1 MPTLVE
7 QKMPGKVTITRNA
20 RAFHH
25 RLFTVEAERVFSA
38 GGLFLTKLR
47 SSMSDMTLD
56 KLMFLKFFFKLRK
69 DKVFWSLNHISS
81 LTIFYNV
88 VVHFKY
94 SLRFI
99 FGSEH
104 DLMQTVSP
112 KRSNLIIWYFW
123 KLSIYCLIYLFYL
136 DNFEKIIYCLDKKIW
151 QIIRTPTAVLLYHD
165 SLFYRASD

>member
-1 MPTLVE
+1 MWS
-7 QKMPGKVTITRNA
+7 Q
-20 RAFHH
+20 H
-25 RLFTVEAERVFSA
+25 S
-38 GGLFLTKLR
+38 
-47 SSMSDMTLD
+47 
-56 KLMFLKFFFKLRK
+56 FKCQHSEIWI
-69 DKVFWSLNHISS
+69 FWIS

-112 KRSNLIIWYFW
+112 KPSNLIIWYFW
-123 KLSIYCLIYLFYL
+123 KLSIYCLIYLFCL

-151 QIIRTPTAVLLYHD
+151 QIIRTPNQNRIKTV
-165 SLFYRASD
+165 SLVPNWFQNLGFMNSRGGLPSEIAFQRGTLESKIVHQRVGLNSYTGYYTQ

>member
-1 MPTLVE
+1 
-7 QKMPGKVTITRNA
+7 
-20 RAFHH
+20 
-25 RLFTVEAERVFSA
+25 
-38 GGLFLTKLR
+38 
-47 SSMSDMTLD
+47 MSDMTLD

-123 KLSIYCLIYLFYL
+123 KLSIYCLIYLFCL

-151 QIIRTPTAVLLYHD
+151 QIIRTPSFETQTLVWHCDSHILYVLRSTGSIVVILCDVTSYNLCLVN
-165 SLFYRASD
+165 SVI

>member
-20 RAFHH
+20 RAFHQ

-69 DKVFWSLNHISS
+69 DKVFLK
-81 LTIFYNV
+81 FEP
-88 VVHFKY
+88 HFKFDY
-94 SLRFI
+94 IL
-99 FGSEH
+99 
-104 DLMQTVSP
+104 Q
-112 KRSNLIIWYFW
+112 
-123 KLSIYCLIYLFYL
+123 
-136 DNFEKIIYCLDKKIW
+136 
-151 QIIRTPTAVLLYHD
+151 
-165 SLFYRASD
+165 

>member
-1 MPTLVE
+1 MWS
-7 QKMPGKVTITRNA
+7 Q
-20 RAFHH
+20 H
-25 RLFTVEAERVFSA
+25 S
-38 GGLFLTKLR
+38 
-47 SSMSDMTLD
+47 
-56 KLMFLKFFFKLRK
+56 FKCQHSEIWI
-69 DKVFWSLNHISS
+69 FWIS

-112 KRSNLIIWYFW
+112 KPSNLIIWYFW
-123 KLSIYCLIYLFYL
+123 KLSIYCLIYLFCL

-151 QIIRTPTAVLLYHD
+151 QIIRTPKTELNFSSV
-165 SLFYRASD
+165 SLKSVYADLVSSANLVCLRTRK